1 MDVDESTG
9 LPSFKKFEIETAGG
23 DKATLLYTA
32 SGIWEYGE
40 ENIQTA
46 FSESVDE
53 AKVFVLISA
62 QDIALDV
69 LHDYAVKNNLDPFKG
84 SEVQAHYLH
93 EMFSPHLGEKF
104 NGLTEEEQIQF
115 WKTKFE
121 NRDIASNHAE
131 THSNGLVVINVEEL
145 SASKAFGFDRDTPL
159 SRLFLLGHEFDHAD
173 NLGKFGF
180 DSIGVLKSETHSDNA
195 GFKSAEASG
204 HEGAEKVPG
213 QVLFYRSR
221 EAIIR
226 IMAEETA
233 DTRSGWDKFFGGSLL
248 DEFDHATSA
257 TLTPEGDI
265 IPGITKD
272 ELKKSLLNLREKI
285 TEHVAPSAMEDGLNN
300 IIEDFAIGKPGAAAM
315 MAVDGLEELIKGRR
329 SEDQYKPFIDNFDE
343 AVEGIQAGIKEVES
357 SLWHVESDDINVMRE
372 INRLSPAEAA
382 DMMAEKGLDEKY
394 PELHQAYKGVA
405 IHMENAQSEMK
416 QLFSTLKENDPN
428 LFERFLEKGEGAKA
442 IFAYA
447 LRRDSSSP
455 ELNTAL
461 HKALSE
467 MKANGAFEGD
477 PIQQR
482 FVDAYL
488 NGPNVKPDEFESGTA
503 APLQP
508 TETPAEPDAN
518 TGVTTT
524 VPAGKM

>member
-9 LPSFKKFEIETAGG
+9 LPSFKKFEIETADGG
-23 DKATLLYTA
+23 KATLLYTA

-40 ENIQTA
+40 ENIQSA

-53 AKVFVLISA
+53 GKVFVLISA
-62 QDIALDV
+62 QDIASDV
-69 LHDYAVKNNLDPFKG
+69 LYDYAVKNNLDPFKG
-84 SEVQAHYLH
+84 NEVEAHYLH

-104 NGLTEEEQIQF
+104 NGLTEEQQLQF
-115 WKTKFE
+115 WKDKLAD
-121 NRDIASNHAE
+121 RDIASNHAA
-131 THSNGLVVINVEEL
+131 THSNGLVVINVDEL

-233 DTRSGWDKFFGGSLL
+233 GTRGFWDKAFGRSLL

-272 ELKKSLLNLREKI
+272 ELKKSLLDLREKI
-285 TEHVAPSAMEDGLNN
+285 TEHVAPSVMEDGLNN
-300 IIEDFAIGKPGAAAM
+300 IIEDFGVGIPGTAAM
-315 MAVDGLEELIKGRR
+315 MAVDGLEELVKGRR
-329 SEDQYKPFIDNFDE
+329 SEGQYKPFIDNFDE
-343 AVEGIQAGIKEVES
+343 AIEGIQAGVKEIKS
-357 SLWHVESDDINVMRE
+357 KSISVMPEDLNAMRAM
-372 INRLSPAEAA
+372 NRLSPAEAA
-382 DMMAEKGLDEKY
+382 EMMAQKGLDEKY
-394 PELHQAYKGVA
+394 PELHQAYKDVA

-416 QLFSTLKENDPN
+416 QLFSTLKENDPD
-428 LFERFLEKGEGAKA
+428 LFEKFLEKGEGAKA
-442 IFAYA
+442 ILGYA

-488 NGPNVKPDEFESGTA
+488 NGPNVKPDEFEPGTV
-503 APLQP
+503 APQQP
-508 TETPAEPDAN
+508 VETPAEPDTN
-518 TGVTTT
+518 TAVTTT